1 MTLAL
6 RAMDRLANWADLSE
20 AAPSCGTGRA
30 LRSPQAEIAHFHTD
44 RDVDLHLTTWAI
56 RRFEQDLGSATAVRL
71 VPGAQWVTVR
81 LEVDT
86 DIDLLMTLVSLALR
100 AHQRGPVPRDAT
112 PARCTAGPGAPVR
125 HGGGVPVQPG
135 AADRGGL
142 RGRTRSRHP

>member
-6 RAMDRLANWADLSE
+6 RAMDRLANWADLTE

-30 LRSPQAEIAHFHTD
+30 LCSGPAEIAHFHTA

-100 AHQRGPVPRDAT
+100 AHQRGPRDVA
-112 PARCTAGPGAPVR
+112 PARCTAAPGIPA
-125 HGGGVPVQPG
+125 QPR
-135 AADRGGL
+135 AT
-142 RGRTRSRHP
+142 GRDWLHARPRP